1 MNNCGVI
8 YVAVDPETSPSPFKF
23 NSSKKSILR
32 DVLSSINSLKK
43 SNPNLNVTVFSD
55 FDKELFSESSVDKI
69 IPIKNDFGFIPK
81 VFGIKNSPYKK
92 TIFLDCDTYVAQDI
106 SCLFNE
112 LESFDFCVGTE
123 FLDKQILN
131 TGVLAFNKKN
141 NSLLNF
147 LDLWLD
153 QMLSTKAKAISDQKK
168 FSNKTPDDQG
178 CFNGILRM
186 QHKNPDG
193 KPYFI
198 KNMINISKSLHWNIL
213 DNKIWNC
220 RNTQY
225 KHLLESDW
233 DFNQTKIFH
242 IRGFNGHR

>member
-1 MNNCGVI
+1 M
-8 YVAVDPETSPSPFKF
+8 AVNPETSPSPFKF
-23 NSSKKSILR
+23 NAAKKSILR
-32 DVLSSINSLKK
+32 DVLASINSLKK

-55 FDKELFSESSVDKI
+55 FDEKLLSESRVDKI

-81 VFGIKNSPYKK
+81 VFGIKNSPYEK
-92 TIFLDCDTYVAQDI
+92 TIFLDCDTYIAKDI
-106 SCLFNE
+106 ACLFNE
-112 LESFDFCVGTE
+112 LEGFDLCVGKE
-123 FLDKQILN
+123 FLDEKILN
-131 TGVLAFNKKN
+131 TGVLAFNKK
-141 NSLLNF
+141 SDSVVNF

-153 QMLSTKAKAISDQKK
+153 QMLSTKAKVISEQKK

-186 QHKNPDG
+186 QYKNPDG

-198 KNMINISKSLHWNIL
+198 KHMINIAKSLHWNIL

-220 RNTQY
+220 RNAQY

-242 IRGFNGHR
+242 MRGFNGHE

>member
-1 MNNCGVI
+1 MNNFGVI
-8 YVAVDPETSPSPFKF
+8 YVAVNPQTSPSPFKF
-23 NSSKKSILR
+23 NSHKKSILR
-32 DVLSSINSLKK
+32 DVLNSINSLKK
-43 SNPNLNVTVFSD
+43 SNPDLNVTVFSD
-55 FDKELFSESSVDKI
+55 FNKELFCESSVDKI

-81 VFGIKNSPYKK
+81 VFGIKNSPYEK
-92 TIFLDCDTYVAQDI
+92 TVFLDCDTYIAQNI
-106 SCLFNE
+106 SDLFDQ

-123 FLDKQILN
+123 FLDKEILN
-131 TGVLAFNKKN
+131 TGVLAFNKN
-141 NSLLNF
+141 NDILVNF
-147 LDLWLD
+147 LELWLD
-153 QMLSTKAKAISDQKK
+153 RMLSTKAKVISEQKK

-193 KPYFI
+193 RPDFI
-198 KNMINISKSLHWNIL
+198 KNMINIARSLHWNIL

-220 RNTQY
+220 RNAQY

-242 IRGFNGHR
+242 MRGFNGHE

>member
-1 MNNCGVI
+1 M
-8 YVAVDPETSPSPFKF
+8 AVNPETSPSPFKF
-23 NSSKKSILR
+23 NSGKKSILK
-32 DVLSSINSLKK
+32 DVLGSINSLKK

-55 FDKELFSESSVDKI
+55 FHERLLNESRVDQI

-81 VFGIKNSPYKK
+81 VFGIKNSPYEK
-92 TIFLDCDTYVAQDI
+92 TIFLDCDTYVAKDI
-106 SCLFNE
+106 SCLFNK
-112 LESFDFCVGTE
+112 LDGSDFCVGTE
-123 FLDKQILN
+123 FLDEKIFN
-131 TGVLAFNKKN
+131 TGVLAFNKKSD
-141 NSLLNF
+141 SLVNF

-153 QMLSTKAKAISDQKK
+153 RMLSTKAKAVSSQKK

-178 CFNGILRM
+178 CFNTLLRM
-186 QHKNPDG
+186 RNKNPNG

-198 KNMINISKSLHWNIL
+198 KNIIHISKSLHWSIL

-220 RNTQY
+220 RNAQY

-242 IRGFNGHR
+242 MRGFNGHQ